1 MVSLFSFLEEAHNG
15 LSVLAVEAEE
25 AVWSNPR
32 ATLTQGRLFS
42 EELAAIV
49 SKQENLEN
57 VFALKHHERIHKLS
71 REGILPEEI
80 KTSFEWLRLS
90 GNQASHDVKSIPI
103 ELAFT
108 AHRHIFAL
116 ASWYVESYGSLE
128 IETPAYQMP
137 LQPSKSRPD
146 LAPNE
151 FVSEQLG
158 QLLNEQIETK
168 LLPTLTEQFKF
179 LHDSISKVAGSL
191 DEWTRQK
198 PVAVE
203 ESNLNGGMPAPAKVS
218 NVAELIESPDIKVR
232 LEIGNY
238 LVSRGLSTIDKRPNN
253 GALWVIGGWEL
264 KDELFPLKDQGLYF
278 KFARNGSQSTKRQ
291 PAWFLTGKDPSAE
304 RNLSLNGIQVQET
317 VRVLEDHRFALE
329 LVNDDLSIIDQT
341 EGLFEPSVELLN
353 ETNQREV
360 EKTPDI
366 QGAKES
372 SAEVVL
378 EELLTDSSPADTED
392 IVRTYHQREIRFPA
406 SMSDLTL
413 DELQI
418 TGCDALLRCMSEE
431 CGWLSIHDL
440 PQELSKIT
448 EGVSGAG
455 EKTIAKFIKQLEQ
468 SIQDE
473 KKLIGSGNRKANL
486 VIAYRAQKKKLGRR
500 PTYMEMHQQ
509 GTCDSKEFRQ
519 LFGSYYMFLLKAKE
533 MDKQEAAAAQR
544 YEKWLLEVE
553 STIMR
558 KSYKMVVLLSMLE
571 RGLEGWMQP
580 ITAEESAPF
589 FYAYYMN
596 DPDKKSIDFSDDESR
611 KLWDEPLD
619 RTARLIARM
628 PMGTWS
634 SSSDKVVA
642 YAKGQF
648 KLLFNIRENDRQ
660 LLYVWT
666 REICDYRLAS
676 YFERKSELFRML

>member
-1 MVSLFSFLEEAHNG
+1 MRRLYCVYLWSCVPWRPLIHVFLFYTGGDQPSYGVIILLFGRGKHNG

-42 EELAAIV
+42 EELASIV

-57 VFALKHHERIHKLS
+57 VFALKHNERIHKLS

-90 GNQASHDVKSIPI
+90 GNQASHNVKSIPI
-103 ELAFT
+103 ELAIT
-108 AHRHIFAL
+108 AQRHIFTL

-137 LQPSKSRPD
+137 LQPSKSSPD
-146 LAPNE
+146 LVTNE
-151 FVSEQLG
+151 LVSEQLG

-179 LHDSISKVAGSL
+179 LQESISKVAGSL

-198 PVAVE
+198 PVVIE
-203 ESNLNGGMPAPAKVS
+203 DGNLDGGMPATEKVS
-218 NVAELIESPDIKVR
+218 NVAELIESLDIEER

-238 LVSRGLSTIDKRPNN
+238 LASRGLSTIDKRPNN
-253 GALWVIGGWEL
+253 GALWVIGGWEI

-278 KFARNGSQSTKRQ
+278 KFARNGSRSTKRQ
-291 PAWFLTGKDPSAE
+291 PAWFLTGKA
-304 RNLSLNGIQVQET
+304 
-317 VRVLEDHRFALE
+317 
-329 LVNDDLSIIDQT
+329 
-341 EGLFEPSVELLN
+341 PSVERYLSLPAIQEQDKERILDDFELAIN
-353 ETNQREV
+353 RPAGDITDL
-360 EKTPDI
+360 PDQSWI
-366 QGAKES
+366 
-372 SAEVVL
+372 
-378 EELLTDSSPADTED
+378 ELDQPKIETDSFVEETMDTVIEEQLIDVLSSDMVD
-392 IVRTYHQREIRFPA
+392 IVRTYQQREIHFPA

-418 TGCDALLRCMSEE
+418 TGCDSLLRSMRQKR
-431 CGWLSIHDL
+431 GWTAIHNL
-440 PQELSKIT
+440 PVELSEIT
-448 EGVSGAG
+448 DNVSGAG
-455 EKTIAKFIKQLEQ
+455 ARIIAKFIKQLEQ

-486 VIAYRAQKKKLGRR
+486 VIAYRALKKKLGRR
-500 PTYMEMHQQ
+500 ATYLEMHQQ
-509 GTCDSKEFRQ
+509 GACDSKEFRQ
-519 LFGSYYMFLLKAKE
+519 LFGSYYLFLLKAKE
-533 MDKQEAAAAQR
+533 LDKREAGVAQR
-544 YEKWLLEVE
+544 YEQWLLETE

-571 RGLEGWMQP
+571 RGQDGWMQP

-596 DPDKKSIDFSDDESR
+596 NPDKKSIDFSDDESR
-611 KLWDEPLD
+611 KLWDDPLD
-619 RTARLIARM
+619 KTARVIARM
-628 PMGTWS
+628 PMGTWG
-634 SSSDKVVA
+634 KF
-642 YAKGQF
+642 Q
-648 KLLFNIRENDRQ
+648 
-660 LLYVWT
+660 
-666 REICDYRLAS
+666 
-676 YFERKSELFRML
+676 